1 MNDNDQ
7 ARVTVIHYH
16 NGDKYEGQIVRGN
29 VRDGFGIYVCADK
42 EKRSNYEYIGS
53 WKNNLR
59 EGEGKCYFYNG
70 DLYVGDW
77 KQGKR
82 HGKGDHFYRKGERY
96 TGEWKND
103 MKDGT
108 GTLVSTNGAKFL
120 GKFKQEKKHGTGKMY
135 FPDNQVFEEQ
145 WQFGVLT
152 THKKIE
158 EELLALAQTDP
169 LSSGM
174 KKIKLI
180 GAGSNS
186 H

>member
-1 MNDNDQ
+1 VVNDNDQ

-152 THKKIE
+152 SHKKIE
-158 EELLALAQTDP
+158 EELLA
-169 LSSGM
+169 
-174 KKIKLI
+174 
-180 GAGSNS
+180 
-186 H
+186 